1 MDNVIVGGVGRIIGG
16 AVKQHHCG
24 GVLPGF
30 VLSTAANKDMAGNL
44 PSFRRRTILFRE
56 AAPPR
61 IQKCKSMLEHDSLHT
76 SFGEVEEIDKYLCR
90 RKFIF
95 VVQWFSWWEILV
107 CFFRWRKFCSV
118 LHENSTL
125 CVTQRFGRQE
135 LTVPW

>member
-1 MDNVIVGGVGRIIGG
+1 MDNVIVGGVGRFIDG

-76 SFGEVEEIDKYLCR
+76 S
-90 RKFIF
+90 
-95 VVQWFSWWEILV
+95 LV
-107 CFFRWRKFCSV
+107 YTSLVRWRKLINICADGNSYLLCNGSV
-118 LHENSTL
+118 GGKFLCAFSGGGNSARCFTRTRL
-125 CVTQRFGRQE
+125 FV
-135 LTVPW
+135 